1 MLGVGS
7 MKFALL
13 DQAPVRPNSGLV
25 ARAEAAN
32 FGNQSSFQPASVDT
46 NNRPT

>member
-13 DQAPVRPNSGLV
+13 DQTPVRPNSGLV
-25 ARAEAAN
+25 AGAEAAN
-32 FGNQSSFQPASVDT
+32 FGNQSIAQFG
-46 NNRPT
+46 